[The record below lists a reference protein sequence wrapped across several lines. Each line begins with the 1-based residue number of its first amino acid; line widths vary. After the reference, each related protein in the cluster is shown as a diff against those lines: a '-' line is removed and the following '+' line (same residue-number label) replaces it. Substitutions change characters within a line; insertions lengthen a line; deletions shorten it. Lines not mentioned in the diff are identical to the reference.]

1 VNFHWQIS
9 AGEFFDLLR
18 PAAFITS
25 ALLSTWVMA
34 SARRWSFR
42 SYVAAAWALGTF
54 FLPFVVLPLYLIA
67 RGSVKRQA
75 QSIQPENQGLAEQ
88 SAESPTPPVRFRF
101 VAPVVYGVLLLSIIG
116 LYLYRDRNS
125 VDAHLARAA
134 QAKVMNER
142 DKTISEY
149 RAALALEDNPHTH
162 KLLGIELADA
172 GHWSEAL
179 AEFRAAE
186 RGGEPDESLPFR
198 IGRALD
204 AAGQSSE
211 AVIEYSRFL
220 NSHACTQ
227 ALPDD
232 RCEIAGRRTMVSP
245 TNQVVR

>member
-18 PAAFITS
+18 PAAFIVS

-34 SARRWSFR
+34 SARRLGCR

-67 RGSVKRQA
+67 RSSAKRRPR
-75 QSIQPENQGLAEQ
+75 SMHTENPETWQP
-88 SAESPTPPVRFRF
+88 AESSARAVRLGF
-101 VAPVVYGVLLLSIIG
+101 VVPVVYGVLLLSLIG

-134 QAKVMNER
+134 QAKVMGQRE
-142 DKTISEY
+142 KTIREY

-172 GHWSEAL
+172 GQWTDAL
-179 AEFRAAE
+179 LEFHAAE
-186 RGGEPDESLPFR
+186 RGGEPDDLLSFR
-198 IGRALD
+198 IGQALD
-204 AAGQSSE
+204 ASGQPLE
-211 AVIEYSRFL
+211 AVHEYQRFL
-220 NSHACTQ
+220 ESDRCRQ
-227 ALPDD
+227 PLPDE

-245 TNQVVR
+245 TNRRR